1 MANITYETSGHAPGQ
16 AVGTALRRIVTAFG
30 TGIGTAIGTGM
41 AGLFEDLAAARREL
55 RVRRATRGLSR
66 HLLRDVGLDR
76 SAC

>member
-1 MANITYETSGHAPGQ
+1 MAA
-16 AVGTALRRIVTAFG
+16 RRIATV
-30 TGIGTAIGTGM
+30 IGTGV
-41 AGLFEDLAAARREL
+41 ASLLEDLAEARRDL

>member
-1 MANITYETSGHAPGQ
+1 MANVTYETTGHAPGQ
-16 AVGTALRRIVTAFG
+16 AAGTALRRIVTA
-30 TGIGTAIGTGM
+30 IATAIGTGM

>member
-1 MANITYETSGHAPGQ
+1 MANVTYETSGHVPGQ
-16 AVGTALRRIVTAFG
+16 VAGTALRRIVTAFG
-30 TGIGTAIGTGM
+30 TGM
-41 AGLFEDLAAARREL
+41 ADLFEDLAVARREL

>member
-1 MANITYETSGHAPGQ
+1 MVNVTYETSGHARGQ
-16 AVGTALRRIVTAFG
+16 AAGTALRRIVTAIGAG
-30 TGIGTAIGTGM
+30 T

-55 RVRRATRGLSR
+55 RVRQATRGLSR

>member
-1 MANITYETSGHAPGQ
+1 MANVTYETTGHAPGQ
-16 AVGTALRRIVTAFG
+16 AAGTALRRIVTAFV
-30 TGIGTAIGTGM
+30 TAIGTGM

>member
-1 MANITYETSGHAPGQ
+1 MANVTYETSGHAPGQ
-16 AVGTALRRIVTAFG
+16 SAGTALRRMVTA
-30 TGIGTAIGTGM
+30 IEAGTA
-41 AGLFEDLAAARREL
+41 GLIEDLAAARREL

>member
-1 MANITYETSGHAPGQ
+1 MANVTYETTRQAPGQ
-16 AVGTALRRIVTAFG
+16 AAGTALRR
-30 TGIGTAIGTGM
+30 IGTAIGTGM
-41 AGLFEDLAAARREL
+41 ADLFEDLAVARREL

>member
-1 MANITYETSGHAPGQ
+1 MANVTYETTRHVPGQ
-16 AVGTALRRIVTAFG
+16 VAGMAVRRIVAV
-30 TGIGTAIGTGM
+30 IGAGM
-41 AGLFEDLAAARREL
+41 AGLLEDLAAARREL